1 MKIVA
6 LRCLNWPQNTS
17 ESMHMLDDVD
27 QQILAHLRT
36 RGRDSYRHVAAKLK
50 LHPSTVIK
58 RVGRM
63 EKDGVIAHFGAN
75 VDYLK
80 MGYEFMALV
89 DIRATKGH
97 IPEVGQRLRTHA
109 GVAAVWDITGQEDM
123 VALLACKTRAE
134 FNRVIKHLGAI
145 PHVERT
151 ITHVILD
158 VIKNEWEFVPQ

>member
-1 MKIVA
+1 M
-6 LRCLNWPQNTS
+6 
-17 ESMHMLDDVD
+17 DDVD
-27 QQILAHLRT
+27 RQIIAHLRFH
-36 RGRDSYRHVAAKLK
+36 GRDSYRQLAAKLQ

-58 RVGRM
+58 RVQRM
-63 EKDGVIAHFGAN
+63 EKDGLLTCFGAN

-89 DIRATKGH
+89 DIRATKGR
-97 IPEVGQRLRTHA
+97 IPDVSEKLRHHA

-123 VALLACKTRAE
+123 VALIVCKTRAE

>member
-1 MKIVA
+1 MPIYASKGD
-6 LRCLNWPQNTS
+6 N
-17 ESMHMLDDVD
+17 MLDETDRL
-27 QQILAHLRT
+27 ILEHLRL
-36 RGRDSYRHVAAKLK
+36 RGRDSYRQVASKLK

-58 RVGRM
+58 RVQRM
-63 EKDGVIAHFGAN
+63 EKSGAIACFGAR

-80 MGYEFMALV
+80 LGYEFMALV

-97 IPEVGQRLRTHA
+97 IPEVGQKLRHHP
-109 GVAAVWDITGQEDM
+109 GVVAVWDITGQEDM
-123 VALLACKTRAE
+123 VALIACKSRLE
-134 FNRVIKHLGAI
+134 FNRTIKRMGAI